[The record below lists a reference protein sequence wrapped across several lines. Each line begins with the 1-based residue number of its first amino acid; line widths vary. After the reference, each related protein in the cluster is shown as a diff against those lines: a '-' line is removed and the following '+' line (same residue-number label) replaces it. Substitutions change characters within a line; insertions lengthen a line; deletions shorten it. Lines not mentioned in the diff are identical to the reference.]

1 MNRSKQSGFTL
12 VELMV
17 VIVLIGLLA
26 GVVSVKVVPLIFKGK
41 TTTAR
46 NQMKE
51 ISSAVELFYLSQ
63 SRYPEELSELTQ
75 DYPDHPGGF
84 LSEIPQDPWG
94 EEYVYIPES
103 GRTGS
108 GFQIYSKGED
118 RLDGTEDD
126 VTLSTKK
133 E

>member
-1 MNRSKQSGFTL
+1 MNRSRETGFTL

-41 TTTAR
+41 TTTAK

-51 ISSAVELFYLSQ
+51 ISSAIELFYLSQ
-63 SRYPEELSELTQ
+63 SHYPEELSELTQ

-84 LSEIPQDPWG
+84 LDEIPRDPWG
-94 EEYVYIPES
+94 ENYVYLPES
-103 GRTGS
+103 ARSGS

-126 VTLSTKK
+126 VTLKQNK